1 MSYYGCY
8 LKALVCVLLSL
19 SHTQEEAIKA
29 FSKTYDKTVS
39 LGQRLDLV
47 FHNIRLGLF
56 YLDHSLITRNLEKAK
71 R

>member
-1 MSYYGCY
+1 MCPAY
-8 LKALVCVLLSL
+8 LFL
-19 SHTQEEAIKA
+19 HTQEEAIKA
-29 FSKTYDKTVS
+29 FAKTYDKTVS

-71 R
+71 RWGIVCLRCF

>member
-1 MSYYGCY
+1 MYSTF
-8 LKALVCVLLSL
+8 LSL
-19 SHTQEEAIKA
+19 CVCQDEAVKA
-29 FSKTYDKTVS
+29 FAKTYDKTVS

-47 FHNIRLGLF
+47 FHNIRVGLF